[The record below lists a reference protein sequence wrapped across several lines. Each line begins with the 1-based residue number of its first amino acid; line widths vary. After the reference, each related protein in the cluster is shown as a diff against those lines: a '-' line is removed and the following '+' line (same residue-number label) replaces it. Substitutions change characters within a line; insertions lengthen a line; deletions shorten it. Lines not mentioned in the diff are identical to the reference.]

1 MDQCTE
7 GKAMI
12 GRICLGL
19 LVACF
24 FVVPAFA
31 QEGTGTLEILVKNE
45 NNDRVPP
52 NALEIRIF
60 QGLQTTQLK
69 IIAPLENNPATTQ
82 LPLGHRYKVEVY
94 MNSLYAGVGF
104 IELEKNKEQL
114 DITIKNTGGM
124 RLSIYYR
131 DGQTPIQNAM
141 VWIKSQDGKSWAYS
155 ETDKNGQTER
165 VWLYP
170 SIKEGNYYYA
180 DVSLGQNLVYTHS
193 PIKLQPN
200 IAQEFKI
207 VTSWPAIIDKMF
219 TVEVYNTTTNK
230 VAKQDGVF
238 VAQIYDIKKNKIAE
252 SPVTDKGLAH
262 FTNLKVGNYA
272 LYIKEKDNS
281 NLLKTVAGK
290 KLTMTDSIDKIKI
303 YLHNPELND
312 DHLNCNCVAFR
323 LDDVQDFFL
332 SPAQQA
338 IISTFR
344 DKNAPL
350 TLGVIGG
357 VTGSEQKLVSTI
369 RDGLVEGQ
377 IEIANHSWR
386 HNIYTKMTKA
396 DQAAD
401 IKKANDKIFEVFGVR
416 PTTFIPPENLFN
428 NDTLSALKENG
439 FTHMSPGET
448 GVVDAP
454 PKFKKSDF
462 YQFPMLA
469 YTAKVNTNTGL
480 WHHETNEQIL
490 EKINDSIFNY
500 GYAVVMMH
508 PHEFSLNENGI
519 YVNKVNNTKIA
530 ELGTLLDRVRAENL
544 QILTIGSIQDYGV
557 PKAAK
562 PTEQK
567 TLEKNCN
574 CIAFRLDNVQDFWLN
589 DVQSTVIETFDK
601 HQIPLTM
608 TVIGK
613 FIGDDPKTVD
623 LIKQKLE
630 SNPAGTRIASRG
642 WEYIDHTSYDKQ
654 RQASSI
660 KQTNEKIS
668 KVFGVR
674 AVIFAPPYDSFNQD
688 TVAAAADNKILYFS
702 SSIAKEK
709 SATLETLRHVP
720 STETFG
726 NLVVD
731 DPFLSGTTPQKAMQ
745 KINSNIAQY
754 GFAVISMQPSD
765 FAIKDGEFR
774 NEIDATRLDLLE
786 SVIRDAKSTGI
797 NIVSLERI
805 PTLLDQ
811 SVIVVPDWV
820 KDNARWWADG
830 KISDSDFTKGL
841 EYLIEQH
848 IIKIP
853 ATEKGAGKATIPQW
867 IKTNA
872 RWWADDKIEISDFVH
887 GIQYL
892 IQNGIIRV

>member
-24 FVVPAFA
+24 FVVPAYA
-31 QEGTGTLEILVKNE
+31 QEGTGTLEILVKSE
-45 NNDRVPP
+45 SGDRVPP
-52 NALEIRIF
+52 DTLAIKIF
-60 QGLQTTQLK
+60 QGLQTTPLK
-69 IIAPLENNPATTQ
+69 TIAPLENNPNISQ
-82 LPLGHRYKVEVY
+82 LQLGHRYKVEVY
-94 MNSLYAGVGF
+94 MNNLYAGVGF
-104 IELEKNKEQL
+104 IDLEKDKEQL

-124 RLSIYYR
+124 RLTVYYK

-141 VWIKSQDGKSWAYS
+141 VWIKSQDGKSWSYS
-155 ETDKNGQTER
+155 VTDKNGQTER
-165 VWLYP
+165 AWLYP
-170 SIKEGNYYYA
+170 SIKDGNYYYA

-193 PIKLQPN
+193 PIKLEPN
-200 IAQEFKI
+200 IAQEFKV

-238 VAQIYDIKKNKIAE
+238 VAQLYDIKKSKIAE

-262 FTNLKVGNYA
+262 FTSLKVGNYA
-272 LYIKEKDNS
+272 LYIKEKDDS

-290 KLTMTDSIDKIKI
+290 KLTITESVDKIKI
-303 YLHNPELND
+303 YLHNPELNY

-338 IISTFR
+338 IISTFS

-357 VTGSEQKLVSTI
+357 VIGSDQKLVSAI
-369 RDGLVEGQ
+369 RAGLAEDK
-377 IEIANHSWR
+377 IEIANHGWR
-386 HNIYTKMTKA
+386 HNIYTKMTKT
-396 DQAAD
+396 DQAID
-401 IKKANDKIFEVFGVR
+401 LKKTNDKIFEVFGVR
-416 PTTFIPPENLFN
+416 PTTFIPPENMFN
-428 NDTLSALKENG
+428 NDTISALKENG
-439 FTHMSPGET
+439 FTHISPGET

-469 YTAKVNTNTGL
+469 YTAKVDTNTGF
-480 WHHETNEQIL
+480 WRHETNEQIL

-508 PHEFSLNENGI
+508 PSEFSLYENGI
-519 YVNKVNNTKIA
+519 YANKVNNTKIA
-530 ELGTLLDRVRAENL
+530 ELGVLLDSVRAENL
-544 QILTIGSIQDYGV
+544 QILTIGSIQDYDS

-562 PTEQK
+562 PVEQK

-589 DVQSTVIETFDK
+589 DIQGTLIETFDK
-601 HQIPLTM
+601 HEIPLTIS
-608 TVIGK
+608 VIGK

-630 SNPAGTRIASRG
+630 SNPAGTRIANRG
-642 WEYIDHTSYDKQ
+642 WEYTDHTSYDKQ
-654 RQASSI
+654 RQALSI
-660 KQTNEKIS
+660 KQTNDKIS

-674 AVIFAPPYDSFNQD
+674 SVIFAPPYDSFNRD
-688 TVAAAADNKILYFS
+688 TVAAAAGNKILYFS
-702 SSIAKEK
+702 SNIAREK
-709 SATLETLRHVP
+709 SATLETPRHVP

-726 NLVVD
+726 NLVND
-731 DPFLSGTTPQKAMQ
+731 DPFLSGTIPQKAMQ

-765 FAIKDGEFR
+765 FAVKDGEIK
-774 NEIDATRLDLLE
+774 NEIDTTKLDLLE
-786 SVIRDAKSTGI
+786 SVVRDAKSAGI
-797 NIVSLERI
+797 NIVLLERV
-805 PTLLDQ
+805 PTLLDE
-811 SVIVVPDWV
+811 SAVIVPDWV
-820 KDNARWWADG
+820 KDNAKWWAEG
-830 KISDSDFTKGL
+830 KIDDSDFAKGL
-841 EYLIEQH
+841 EYLIDQH

-853 ATEKGAGKATIPQW
+853 ATEKGATKKTIPEW
-867 IKTNA
+867 IKANA
-872 RWWADDKIEISDFVH
+872 KWWADGKIGTSDFVW